1 MCTLV
6 LLAWKGYTLL
16 TFACR
21 PNQFDGIEATFVLFC
36 DFACCH
42 VIKISD
48 PRRNTKGG
56 TPLHPSLSC
65 PPLLTITQT
74 VCFARYQQRQVAA
87 GRQQFVDPRT
97 SSPIPPPLAAYA
109 SALSL
114 DPLNPACALSVHVI
128 NKSLTLP
135 CPCVCVKMVSCC
147 GNGNATPT
155 ELHARLYN
163 RLIRYRLN
171 L

>member
-21 PNQFDGIEATFVLFC
+21 PNQFDGIEATFVLSC

-48 PRRNTKGG
+48 PRRNAKGAPPS
-56 TPLHPSLSC
+56 TPLSAPL
-65 PPLLTITQT
+65 LLTITQT

-97 SSPIPPPLAAYA
+97 SFPPPPL
-109 SALSL
+109 LPT
-114 DPLNPACALSVHVI
+114 PLPFRLTRLTPHEPFLCMLLI
-128 NKSLTLP
+128 NL
-135 CPCVCVKMVSCC
+135 
-147 GNGNATPT
+147 
-155 ELHARLYN
+155 
-163 RLIRYRLN
+163 
-171 L
+171 